1 MEVDSELNILHH
13 IPQISQKARQ
23 DLWKIHTNGKG
34 AQDDV
39 AEAFKAWGDIIKKNK
54 GFEKNGESPTAPLRG
69 FLRLDPKIRNLD

>member
-23 DLWKIHTNGKG
+23 DLWKIHTNGRG

-39 AEAFKAWGDIIKKNK
+39 AEAFEAWGRIIKENK
-54 GFEKNGESPTAPLRG
+54 DRERDKLTPTAPLRG